1 MVCSVKRC
9 LRKCIGRSSL
19 NHDELNTLLI
29 EVESVL
35 NSRPFTYVFDDSEG
49 VSYTLSPSQLI
60 YGRKIANIPNIGYY
74 EVFSSSSSLN
84 RRAKHHFN
92 LLSHF
97 TKQWRK
103 QYLLSLHEVHSS
115 GHKISSEKLVRI
127 RDVVIVYD
135 EFSRHVFWRLGIV
148 TKLLTGSDGI
158 TRAAIVKTVN
168 SDHTRLLR
176 RSIKH
181 LIPIELS
188 VNIQDVNSEE
198 DSHELVPVPV
208 SNQGSSCDPTT
219 TNRRAAA
226 VMGERR

>member
-1 MVCSVKRC
+1 M
-9 LRKCIGRSSL
+9 
-19 NHDELNTLLI
+19 
-29 EVESVL
+29 
-35 NSRPFTYVFDDSEG
+35 
-49 VSYTLSPSQLI
+49 
-60 YGRKIANIPNIGYY
+60 
-74 EVFSSSSSLN
+74 FSSSSSLN
-84 RRAKHHFN
+84 RRAKHHSN

-97 TKQWRK
+97 TKQWQK
-103 QYLLSLHEVHSS
+103 QYLLSLHEVYSS
-115 GHKISSEKLVRI
+115 GHKTSSEKLVRTG
-127 RDVVIVYD
+127 DVVIVYD
-135 EFSRHVFWRLGIV
+135 EFSRCVFWRLGIV
-148 TKLLTGSDGI
+148 TELLTGSDGI

-188 VNIQDVNSEE
+188 VNILDVNSEE

-226 VMGERR
+226 VIAERR